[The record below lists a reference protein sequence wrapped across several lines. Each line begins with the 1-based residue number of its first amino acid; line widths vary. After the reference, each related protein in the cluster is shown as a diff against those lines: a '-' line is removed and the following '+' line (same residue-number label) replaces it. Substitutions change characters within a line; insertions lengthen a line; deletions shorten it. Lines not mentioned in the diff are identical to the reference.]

1 MAELENLGEVV
12 IAPEVLEVI
21 IGVSASKVDGVYSLR
36 NKRTF
41 ETLGKKAEGKGV
53 YIKAEDESISV
64 DIYIFVTEGARVPE
78 VAQNI
83 QREVKERVLGLTEVV
98 IDNVNVHIMGII
110 PADTKKPD
118 FADLFKEGFFD
129 AN

>member
-12 IAPEVLEVI
+12 IAPEVLEII
-21 IGVSASKVDGVYSLR
+21 IGVSASKVEGVYSLR
-36 NKRTF
+36 NKHAF
-41 ETLGKKAEGKGV
+41 ETLGKKAQGKGV
-53 YIKAEDESISV
+53 YIKSEDESISV
-64 DIYIFVTEGARVPE
+64 DIYLFVTEGARVPE

-98 IDNVNVHIMGII
+98 IDNVNVHIMGMI
-110 PADTKKPD
+110 PAETKKPD
-118 FADLFKEGFFD
+118 FDDLFKEGFFD